1 MNFQMS
7 KLVLEKAEEPEIKLS
22 TSIGSSKK
30 QESSRKTSALL
41 TTQKFDYV
49 DHNKL
54 WRIFLEMDQTT
65 WPASWEICMQIKK
78 QPLELDVEQQTGSKL
93 GKEYVKAVYCYP
105 AYLNYM
111 QSKSCKMLGLMKQK
125 LDSRLLA
132 RISITSD
139 MQMTPHLWQKS
150 GRTKKPLDESER
162 GERKSWLKAQHSEN

>member
-1 MNFQMS
+1 
-7 KLVLEKAEEPEIKLS
+7 
-22 TSIGSSKK
+22 
-30 QESSRKTSALL
+30 
-41 TTQKFDYV
+41 
-49 DHNKL
+49 
-54 WRIFLEMDQTT
+54 
-65 WPASWEICMQIKK
+65 MQIKK
-78 QPLELDVEQQTGSKL
+78 QQLEPDMEQQTGSKL

-111 QSKSCKMLGLMKQK
+111 QSKSCKMPGLMKQK